1 MAKMELWNFRSLEI
15 SFPGTFAPGSESSRN
30 FRSQELLLQ
39 GATVATVPRTFAP
52 RNFRSLELSPSG
64 AKVPRTFAPTIFVHG
79 YVCIRS
85 CVPVFTVRRYAL
97 HSLSYRNSVRLSV
110 CLSVL
115 LSHSWTV
122 STWFDLRS

>member
-79 YVCIRS
+79 YVRIRG
-85 CVPVFTVRRYAL
+85 CVPVLMFVLQTP
-97 HSLSYRNSVRLSV
+97 YRPILIKDENDFRLIDS
-110 CLSVL
+110 
-115 LSHSWTV
+115 
-122 STWFDLRS
+122 